1 MPKTSSSADV
11 IATALNKYRRDE
23 IEDGDG
29 ADKFVLVEE
38 VDLSQ
43 ETSLGHPG
51 GGDSHHNGSKKS
63 KGKRRRVL
71 DPDENVYLVS
81 SSRPDAIGHLQCRTA
96 CFVDSSTAYL
106 ELAN

>member
-1 MPKTSSSADV
+1 MSTSSLQVPKTSSSADV

-38 VDLSQ
+38 IDLSQ

-96 CFVDSSTAYL
+96 C
-106 ELAN
+106 